1 MRELKTVTMAVAG
14 VLAFT
19 LVYAVLRGRIAMA
32 SNPTVQ
38 DDVHELPR
46 VSGSSPFQA
55 DCNGATFPISAAY
68 INAEIEPYVAINPK
82 NPNNLIAVYQQ
93 DRYPDDGANG
103 VLAAVSMDGGRSW
116 QVPTLQYQPVFSRCA
131 DADGAHGGDLEMASD
146 PWVDIGADGTA
157 YFAALAFNK
166 SNADTAELVS
176 VSTSDGRTWGTP
188 IPVIREN
195 VADVSDERPAVT
207 ADPTRRHTAYLVWD
221 RHRSAPASKAAGAVF
236 FSLTTDAG
244 KSWSTA
250 RAIYETTIGMQTS
263 ANQVVV
269 MPNGDL
275 VNVFN
280 ELALDT
286 GSKHPRHDRI
296 AVIRS
301 VDGGLTWS
309 KPTTLATSS
318 VAGVTDPQAPAM
330 VRAGDSFTDIAV
342 DPRPGTNTIYAVW
355 GDARFARNQ
364 TQQVA
369 LAKSTD
375 GGLTWNEPVAVST
388 DQGTQAFVPS
398 VAVNDRG
405 DVAVTYYSLSASK
418 SGSPALITQY
428 WITLLPNGA
437 QTWSTPQLV
446 TPHPFNLRTA
456 PYNGGFFLGEYQ
468 GLAGAGPFFVAV
480 ATFAN
485 GRSLDN
491 RTDIFSCTATLGAQS
506 IPPQSGTAGLS
517 AVACQNSGLVRR
529 Q

>member
-1 MRELKTVTMAVAG
+1 MNARRSPPIRRVDTPPIWSGIGIDPHRRRRPRAPSSLALPPTPAKAG
-14 VLAFT
+14 AQRVPSTKRRLGCRRPQT
-19 LVYAVLRGRIAMA
+19 KLL
-32 SNPTVQ
+32 SCPT
-38 DDVHELPR
+38 ET
-46 VSGSSPFQA
+46 SSM
-55 DCNGATFPISAAY
+55 C
-68 INAEIEPYVAINPK
+68 
-82 NPNNLIAVYQQ
+82 
-93 DRYPDDGANG
+93 
-103 VLAAVSMDGGRSW
+103 
-116 QVPTLQYQPVFSRCA
+116 
-131 DADGAHGGDLEMASD
+131 
-146 PWVDIGADGTA
+146 
-157 YFAALAFNK
+157 
-166 SNADTAELVS
+166 
-176 VSTSDGRTWGTP
+176 STSWRWTP
-188 IPVIREN
+188 
-195 VADVSDERPAVT
+195 
-207 ADPTRRHTAYLVWD
+207 DP
-221 RHRSAPASKAAGAVF
+221 S
-236 FSLTTDAG
+236 
-244 KSWSTA
+244 
-250 RAIYETTIGMQTS
+250 
-263 ANQVVV
+263 
-269 MPNGDL
+269 
-275 VNVFN
+275 
-280 ELALDT
+280 
-286 GSKHPRHDRI
+286 HPRHDRI

-318 VAGVTDPQAPAM
+318 VAGVTDPQTPAM

-364 TQQVA
+364 TQQIA

-375 GGLTWNEPVAVST
+375 GGRTWNEPVAVST

-418 SGSPALITQY
+418 SESRALMTQY
-428 WITLLPNGA
+428 WITLSPNGA
-437 QTWSTPQLV
+437 QTWSTPQQV

-506 IPPQSGTAGLS
+506 IPPQSGTAGLT
-517 AVACQNSGLVRR
+517 ALACRNSGLVRR